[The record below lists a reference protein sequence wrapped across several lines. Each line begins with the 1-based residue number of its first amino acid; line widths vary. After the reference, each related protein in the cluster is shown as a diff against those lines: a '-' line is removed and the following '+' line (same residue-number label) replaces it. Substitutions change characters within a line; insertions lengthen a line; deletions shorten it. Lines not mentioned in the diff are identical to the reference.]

1 MKVFRLKFG
10 RDIEHLFIFRE
21 RRNRDIT
28 LHDVFEAL
36 DSEELRPLAKKI
48 LEKIYIDTITTG
60 SDEAVSGGVVFYAK
74 DDGSI
79 GIDPKVF
86 HGGTYNGDVYG
97 KVEDIL
103 SLKDIDEH
111 IFQDN
116 PITTFEEIID
126 MHASV
131 DPCTSLD
138 IYEIDQEDIS
148 NY

>member
-10 RDIEHLFIFRE
+10 KDIEHIFIFRE

-60 SDEAVSGGVVFYAK
+60 SSMAARGGVVFYAK

-79 GIDPKVF
+79 GIDPKDF
-86 HGGTYNGDVYG
+86 HGGTYG
-97 KVEDIL
+97 KSDDIL

-116 PITTFEEIID
+116 PITTLEEIID

-131 DPCTSLD
+131 DPCTSLK
-138 IYEIDQEDIS
+138 IYEVDEEDIS
-148 NY
+148 HY